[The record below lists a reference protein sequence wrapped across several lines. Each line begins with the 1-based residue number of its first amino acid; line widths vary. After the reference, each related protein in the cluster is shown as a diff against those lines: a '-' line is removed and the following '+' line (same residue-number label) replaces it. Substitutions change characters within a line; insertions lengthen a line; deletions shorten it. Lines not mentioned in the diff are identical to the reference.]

1 MARSAKWTDEWVL
14 QLKHPEIGE
23 IVYPDPTLN
32 KFRLVVKKTKKVFEL
47 QSERPAQ
54 YGPRKTWVVQVGA
67 APLCTVNDARKRA
80 VAALALVAQGLDP
93 HPKKETRPSMT
104 TLGSAWAEYQTR
116 ADIRSSTMR
125 VYESSYRRKLVQWA
139 DTPLKLL
146 LDNPA
151 MARDEHRRITKEKGP
166 SDANHAMRL
175 LRSIYRYAACLD
187 TSLSRVRHPCEA
199 VEWHKENKR
208 KGAAIPAE
216 KMPAWAAQTAA
227 MREKSPLR
235 ASFAV
240 LNLRLGTRPG
250 ELARAKWSDVDWDRK
265 VLVLPETK
273 TELVEVP
280 LTNQILTEL
289 EHAREA
295 GAAYPGNPHIFP
307 ARGKTGHLMQFTEPK
322 KALSHSG
329 NSGRHTHHTI
339 GTLLGPQCGIDEMTL
354 DVLEGRSLL
363 KAGAGAGRGYID
375 RIELGPKIRAAQ
387 ENIND
392 EIDRLFDRATT
403 TPSTL
408 PNTPTLSVE
417 HAAQQI

>member
-1 MARSAKWTDEWVL
+1 MARTAKWTDEWVL
-14 QLKHPEIGE
+14 QLKHPETGE
-23 IVYPDPTLN
+23 NVYPDPTLN

-54 YGPRKTWVVQVGA
+54 YGPRKTWVVQLGA
-67 APLCTVNDARKRA
+67 APLCTVSDARKRA
-80 VAALALVAQGLDP
+80 VDVLALVAQGLDP
-93 HPKKETRPSMT
+93 HPKKEPRPLTT

-116 ADIRSSTMR
+116 ADIRPSTMR
-125 VYESSYRRKLVQWA
+125 VYESSYRRKLAQWA
-139 DTPLKLL
+139 ETPLKLL

-151 MARDEHRRITKEKGP
+151 MARDEHRRITKEKGQ

-216 KMPAWAAQTAA
+216 KMPAWAAQIEA

-280 LTNQILTEL
+280 LTDQILQEL
-289 EHAREA
+289 KLVREA
-295 GAAYPGNPHIFP
+295 GAAYPGTAYIFP
-307 ARGKTGHLMQFTEPK
+307 ARGRTGHLMQFTEPK

-375 RIELGPKIRAAQ
+375 RIELGPKVRIAQ
-387 ENIND
+387 QAIND
-392 EIDRLFDRATT
+392 RIDEL
-403 TPSTL
+403 
-408 PNTPTLSVE
+408 LSDK
-417 HAAQQI
+417 AG

>member
-1 MARSAKWTDEWVL
+1 MARTAKWTDEWVL
-14 QLKHPEIGE
+14 QLKHPETGE
-23 IVYPDPTLN
+23 NVYPDPTLN

-47 QSERPAQ
+47 QSERPAEF
-54 YGPRKTWVVQVGA
+54 GPRKTWVVQLGA
-67 APLCTVNDARKRA
+67 APACKVTEARKRA
-80 VAALALVAQGLDP
+80 IDALALVALGLDP
-93 HPKKETRPSMT
+93 HAKKEARPVVT
-104 TLGSAWAEYQTR
+104 TLGSAWTEYKTR
-116 ADIRSSTMR
+116 AEIRPSTMR
-125 VYESSYRRKLVQWA
+125 VYESSYRRKLAQWA

-151 MARDEHRRITKEKGP
+151 MARDEHRRITKIKGP

-199 VEWHKENKR
+199 VEWHKEKKR
-208 KGAAIPAE
+208 QGAAIPAE
-216 KMPAWAAQTAA
+216 KMPAWAAQIEA

-250 ELARAKWSDVDWDRK
+250 ELARAKWTDVDRQRE

-280 LTNQILTEL
+280 LTHQIITEL
-289 EHAREA
+289 ERAQEA
-295 GAAYPGNPHIFP
+295 GLGYPGNSHIFP
-307 ARGKTGHLMQFTEPK
+307 ARGKTGHLMQLTEPK
-322 KALSHSG
+322 MALSHSG

-387 ENIND
+387 QKIND
-392 EIDRLFDRATT
+392 EIDRLFAHATT
-403 TPSTL
+403 TNL
-408 PNTPTLSVE
+408 ILQNAPTLAVE
-417 HAAQQI
+417 HATQQI